1 MPYTVPNQKIIHIN
15 RDMPPKGSID
25 FLVIKNQNLYD
36 AYRILR
42 KDSRGATPLYLWLI
56 LAANKDGFD
65 LALSPKAIEAQT
77 GLPQSTCRDG
87 IDALIRTGF
96 LVPKREGSNVYDF
109 YERPEFATK
118 TDPAPAAPE
127 EKVSQPEK
135 AENAERFVF

>member
-1 MPYTVPNQKIIHIN
+1 MPDTFPNQKIIHIN
-15 RDMPPKGSID
+15 RDMPPKGSND
-25 FLVIKNQNLYD
+25 FLVVKNQNLYD

-65 LALSPKAIEAQT
+65 LALSPRAIEAQT

-109 YERPEFATK
+109 YERPEFAQK
-118 TDPAPAAPE
+118 TAPAPVLPE
-127 EKVSQPEK
+127 EKEVQQEE
-135 AENAERFVF
+135 AEDAPRFVF